1 MLADV
6 QQIIAEQAVCKGM
19 VAKACS
25 GVESE
30 ALGGNPISQ
39 KGSINFMLTIVIFV
53 PLFSEEFT
61 KQFCKDM
68 NYFLQSLIM
77 ILIKSLVGNFK
88 PFQQKKK
95 WVWLYVYSLV
105 FLQVLMVTQWWL
117 QL

>member
-39 KGSINFMLTIVIFV
+39 KGSINFMSTIVIFV

-68 NYFLQSLIM
+68 NYFLPSR
-77 ILIKSLVGNFK
+77 NFK

-105 FLQVLMVTQWWL
+105 FLQVLMVTQRWL